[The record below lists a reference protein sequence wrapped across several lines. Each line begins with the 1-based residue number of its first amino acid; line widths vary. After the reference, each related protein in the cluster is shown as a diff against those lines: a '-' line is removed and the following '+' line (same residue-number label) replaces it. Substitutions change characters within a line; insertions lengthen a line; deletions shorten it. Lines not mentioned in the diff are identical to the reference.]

1 MSDLDGTGI
10 KLKARKNN
18 MNYIYNWFFCTFQ
31 NRMELK
37 AEGNLAKYNSRDV
50 RGMITISYY
59 DDTHNFVCNLK
70 IPK

>member
-1 MSDLDGTGI
+1 
-10 KLKARKNN
+10 
-18 MNYIYNWFFCTFQ
+18 
-31 NRMELK
+31 MELK